1 MRQGALSEQALKNLQ
16 SHSPGV
22 ILNIVTQYNGGNIN
36 MDHRKVEGSF
46 NNSDLKGNIA
56 IQADNVTQTQNINK
70 DESEQA
76 FRELFDAIQKLENE
90 TEREQAHFFAEQMQ
104 EALESGDKTKGQKM
118 LQFLQGALG
127 AASSL
132 ATVAQLFGLTI
143 PLP

>member
-1 MRQGALSEQALKNLQ
+1 
-16 SHSPGV
+16 
-22 ILNIVTQYNGGNIN
+22 
-36 MDHRKVEGSF
+36 MDHRKIEGSF

-70 DESEQA
+70 GESEQA
-76 FRELFDAIQKLENE
+76 FRDLFAAIQKLENE
-90 TEREQAHFFAEQMQ
+90 PEREQAHFFAEQMQ

-118 LQFLQGALG
+118 LQFLHGALG

-132 ATVAQLFGLTI
+132 ATIAQLFGLTI